1 VLSNGLAAG
10 SRWEQFHYYRAFVS
24 ILHVSARTLCS
35 PERPHGGSE
44 TIEVVRAA
52 APLRSTELLGPLGA
66 LSNILM
72 GWIIGWSD
80 SSPFWPSVAV
90 PVSS

>member
-1 VLSNGLAAG
+1 MAAG
-10 SRWEQFHYYRAFVS
+10 SRWEQFRYYRAFMS

-52 APLRSTELLGPLGA
+52 APLCSIDLLGA

-72 GWIIGWSD
+72 GLIIGWSD
-80 SSPFWPSVAV
+80 SSPFWLSVAV
-90 PVSS
+90 SVSS